1 VRVVATGGHYVDKK
15 MENHDQVNIT
25 VEFEREHTM
34 VVAGSTCNQLGMERV
49 IRGHKANLYVGAPE
63 AVLKPEPIYAEEIQ
77 ERQIQPPPD
86 AAQFPDHDK
95 LRLHWLSAIRN
106 REKSASDIE
115 LGTKVMVIVDLAT
128 RSIWDGNAYSYD
140 PERQR
145 VKKI

>member
-1 VRVVATGGHYVDKK
+1 
-15 MENHDQVNIT
+15 
-25 VEFEREHTM
+25 
-34 VVAGSTCNQLGMERV
+34 
-49 IRGHKANLYVGAPE
+49 
-63 AVLKPEPIYAEEIQ
+63 VLKPEPIYAEEIQ